1 MKKLKGVEGEIVQ
14 FKNKFSQVCSGG
26 QVWLGLFKEKKVK
39 SLDHASVDGGVERL
53 DINGEDE
60 VVETSKLRY
69 EVRGHWEK
77 GERREEENVS
87 L

>member
-1 MKKLKGVEGEIVQ
+1 M
-14 FKNKFSQVCSGG
+14 
-26 QVWLGLFKEKKVK
+26 K